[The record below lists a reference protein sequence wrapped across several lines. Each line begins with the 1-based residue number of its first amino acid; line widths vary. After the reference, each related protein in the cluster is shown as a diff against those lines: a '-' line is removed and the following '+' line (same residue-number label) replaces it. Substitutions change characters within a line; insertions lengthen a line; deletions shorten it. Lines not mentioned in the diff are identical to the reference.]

1 MNERTGHILIVDDDE
16 DILTAGRLLLRRNF
30 GGVTTCRDPEDIPEL
45 LAANDFDAETVV
57 YGEGCAELAGKG
69 GPTQIS
75 LRRPVNMEELRR
87 VLRGG

>member
-1 MNERTGHILIVDDDE
+1 MVPLRILLVDKASPLRGAIARALSNSGHEVRV
-16 DILTAGRLLLRRNF
+16 AGSA
-30 GGVTTCRDPEDIPEL
+30 GK
-45 LAANDFDAETVV
+45 AANDFDAETVV

>member
-1 MNERTGHILIVDDDE
+1 MASLRILLVDKASPFRDAIARALSNCGHEVRVV
-16 DILTAGRLLLRRNF
+16 GSV
-30 GGVTTCRDPEDIPEL
+30 GK
-45 LAANDFDAETVV
+45 AANDFDAETVV
-57 YGEGCAELAGKG
+57 YGEGCAELTGEG

>member
-1 MNERTGHILIVDDDE
+1 MAPLRILLVDKASPLRDAIARALSNSGHEVRVV
-16 DILTAGRLLLRRNF
+16 GSV
-30 GGVTTCRDPEDIPEL
+30 GK
-45 LAANDFDAETVV
+45 AANDFDAETVV